1 MPADLTQPVF
11 AASPRT
17 DIPARTRRALSIS
30 RSLQLLAVLL
40 FMLIMGATAAQVFQR
55 RAAAIGHAHAQMEA
69 LDRVLGEETSRA
81 MEPVGLIL
89 RDLSEH
95 LPDLTQQEALERRL
109 SDLRQLL
116 AVGAVS
122 ADGTIRF
129 SSKLP
134 SADHLPPEGMA
145 LLARAATEKSGAM
158 LISAPV
164 RQSDGR
170 WAALAGRRITTPDG
184 RFDGMAL
191 AWLNLGYFES
201 FYKTAE
207 PDRDGVVSLH
217 NLDGVLLVRTPHEEG
232 LIGLNEAGI
241 VPFVE
246 LLAQGDASS
255 AEIDSRIVAIRT
267 LPGVPLAIT
276 VSVNT
281 ADVLASWRGEAWAFT
296 FAAIAAGLVV
306 ATLMLQIARRS
317 REVEALLAEQ
327 REVNICARAANAD
340 MAVQMAERERAEQA
354 QRQVQRVEAVGQL
367 TGGVAHDF
375 NNLLTI
381 LLGNLELL
389 QSNSQAAPFAARLAT
404 MRAAAERGASL
415 IGHLLAFARR
425 QPLQPRA
432 VDLGAL
438 VRAMHP
444 LLQSAV
450 GSQIGLAFELD
461 AHAPAALVD
470 PAQIELVILNL
481 AINARDAMPAGGT
494 LRLEV
499 GAIQLEASPSPDAP
513 HAGTY
518 AALRVIDSGI
528 GMSED
533 VRSRAFEPYFTTKPL
548 GTRSG
553 LGLSQV
559 YGVARQS
566 GGQVRIESRVGAG
579 TTVTVIL
586 PVAESVEPEAE
597 AASALPAPA
606 RAGGA
611 NLLVVD
617 DDNDVRAT
625 TALLLRRAGYTVTEA
640 GSAEQ
645 ALKIIAERHDIELL
659 LSDVVMPHV
668 TGPELMRR
676 AHVMRPSLPVVFFSG
691 YADLESITG
700 TVSLAR
706 LVRKPFRPADLTN
719 VIEAVL
725 AESRLAVVAG

>member
-1 MPADLTQPVF
+1 M
-11 AASPRT
+11 
-17 DIPARTRRALSIS
+17 SIS
-30 RSLQLLAVLL
+30 RSLQLLAVVLFLL
-40 FMLIMGATAAQVFQR
+40 MMSATAAQLFQR
-55 RAAAIGHAHAQMEA
+55 RAAAIGNAHVQMDA
-69 LDRVLGEETSRA
+69 LDRLLGEETSRA
-81 MEPVGLIL
+81 MEPVNVIL
-89 RDLSEH
+89 REVGEPR
-95 LPDLTQQEALERRL
+95 PDSTQREALRL
-109 SDLRQLL
+109 RISDLHQLL
-116 AVGAVS
+116 AVEAVA

-129 SSKLP
+129 SSRL
-134 SADHLPPEGMA
+134 SAADHLPPEGLA
-145 LLARAATEKSGAM
+145 LLARAATDASGAM

-170 WAALAGRRITTPDG
+170 WAALAARRITAPDG
-184 RFDGMAL
+184 RFDGMAV
-191 AWLNLGYFES
+191 AWLNLGYFET
-201 FYKTAE
+201 FYKAAA

-217 NLDGVLLVRTPHEEG
+217 NLDGVLLVRTPHEDRLSG
-232 LIGLNEAGI
+232 RNEAGV
-241 VPFVE
+241 VPFGE

-255 AEIDSRIVAIRT
+255 AEMGSRILAIRT
-267 LPGVPLAIT
+267 LPNAPLAIT
-276 VSVNT
+276 VSVGT
-281 ADVLASWRGEAWAFT
+281 ADVLAGWRSEAWAFT

-327 REVNICARAANAD
+327 REVNISAHAANAD

-438 VRAMHP
+438 VHAMQP

-461 AHAPAALVD
+461 DHAPAALVD

-499 GAIQLEASPSPDAP
+499 GAIQLEASPHPDAP
-513 HAGTY
+513 HPGTY
-518 AALRVIDSGI
+518 AFLRVIDSGI
-528 GMSED
+528 GMTED

-566 GGQVRIESRVGAG
+566 GGQVRIDSRLGAG
-579 TTVTVIL
+579 TTITVIL
-586 PVAESVEPEAE
+586 PVAESVEPEV
-597 AASALPAPA
+597 PAVAMPQA
-606 RAGGA
+606 PGRAGGA

-645 ALKIIAERHDIELL
+645 ALKIIAETDDIELL

-668 TGPELMRR
+668 TGPELVRR
-676 AHVMRPSLPVVFFSG
+676 AHALRPSLPVVFFSG

-706 LVRKPFRPADLTN
+706 LVRKPFRPVDLTN
-719 VIEAVL
+719 VIEVVL
-725 AESRLAVVAG
+725 AESRLAVLAG